1 MNSKCKQSMLNIMLG
16 KGKIPYNV
24 NAFLSSSNGKE
35 YETVSEILLTKKY
48 LAETQR
54 SLFPK
59 KYDAISTEAIT
70 GFADNLYKTVY
81 WYSLIISKNSTFIND
96 FIEHKGIFEF
106 NFLNGNFE
114 EAEKELNYIEDNI
127 CVSLWS
133 LKNRVMLINYQGND
147 SQKYIEQLGL
157 SGNSKAFAYL
167 FSNLTDINC
176 RVDLY
181 NKNLQKN
188 LERLDDDFKP
198 FVLYYLSSVINFT
211 EKDYYNI
218 LKSSSTYSIIDI
230 FILIKNVLHTQ
241 LENNNINKLLKQSIT
256 LLNSSIVDS
265 ELNFIANYNQEGVCV
280 SPFTSELIESFSE
293 GNYEEVQGIFVNKVK
308 QIEDYSFPKLNLV
321 AMACKLSV
329 ASEELTQNDNLIKTI
344 ISLMGKVIYNENL
357 ADFRQSIIKLRTI
370 AGILKWFNISIPMH
384 IFCNFYNGTHYF
396 DENIIK
402 KSFSKDDY
410 EIYNKMVSCEL
421 IPIFPE
427 AIKQLENCNNS
438 EDIKTLFVSNDNM
451 IFKSTCNYLL
461 FNVAIHNHNYDEAIE
476 LLCHDLASAES
487 LVYKYNIDDISQYV
501 RDNVEIRDKVNVYDT
516 ILVCILNSLR
526 DLKEVAIRN
535 MLDEYNIT
543 EPLELV
549 NSSIDKKIIYYFL
562 REICDIDTLTSLYL
576 LFENTNEVENYRIK
590 ICKYLLQNDDKNK
603 QVYSQEISDI
613 LKEQEVRNL
622 KQAVESSKLSVDYT
636 IVEKNVYDNINILV
650 NKYFSTPIDKKE
662 IVSYD
667 NVIASIT
674 DSKSWNVMAYSRDVV
689 LSEIFYEYAKEFCFG
704 AKGLDTYLSTRIRHG
719 TFQNTITKVLVENN
733 LYTGDNNFFNSLISK
748 GHVSEKIVKV
758 VDDFRENA
766 NRYIENLTNFTFKV
780 FIENHIPDAIFD
792 YNMYYE
798 DVNYIFLYQQTHEIS
813 STNDFINMIS
823 KCINQKTNNYLQCIR
838 DYVLEHLKRVLIN
851 ELEELKTK
859 TQSYCLSD
867 IGSANISDKISKCK
881 TSLQNEIDNI
891 KNWFFLSGSIPMNNY
906 DWDKLI
912 KVLNKTLAQQFNDFT
927 SVNMNCIINSDAEM
941 LGKTFVHFYDV
952 LQILFTNAIVH
963 SKFTD
968 LSMLNIECNIKEE
981 NDFITICVKNNI
993 SEHANIEH
1001 VTTSVKRIND
1011 IFEKKEYV
1019 NLNTHQEGGMGL
1031 IKTLDLLFEVLSV
1044 GVNFNVSFDGDN
1056 YCVTIQI
1063 KKAGVV
1069 NFD

>member
-35 YETVSEILLTKKY
+35 YETVAEILLTKKY
-48 LAETQR
+48 FAETQK

-81 WYSLIISKNSTFIND
+81 WYSLIISKNSNFIND
-96 FIEHKGIFEF
+96 FIEHKGIFEL

-114 EAEKELNYIEDNI
+114 EAEKELNYIENNI

-133 LKNRVMLINYQGND
+133 LKNRVMLINYQEND
-147 SQKYIEQLGL
+147 SQKYIEELGL

-198 FVLYYLSSVINFT
+198 FVLYYLSSVIDFT

-230 FILIKNVLHTQ
+230 FILIKSILHTQ
-241 LENNNINKLLKQSIT
+241 LENNNSNKLLKQSIT

-265 ELNFIANYNQEGVCV
+265 ELNFIANYNQEDVCV

-293 GNYEEVQGIFVNKVK
+293 GNYEKVQGIFVDKVK
-308 QIEDYSFPKLNLV
+308 QVEDYNFPKLNLV

-329 ASEELTQNDNLIKTI
+329 VCEELSQNNNLIKTI

-357 ADFRQSIIKLRTI
+357 VDFKQSLIKLRTI
-370 AGILKWFNISIPMH
+370 AGILKWFNIDIPMH

-396 DENIIK
+396 DDNIIR

-410 EIYNKMVSCEL
+410 EIYNRMVSCEL

-427 AIKQLENCNNS
+427 AIKQFENCNNS
-438 EDIKTLFVSNDNM
+438 EDIKKLFTANDNM

-461 FNVAIHNHNYDEAIE
+461 FNVAINNHNYDEAIE
-476 LLCHDLASAES
+476 LLCHDLANAES
-487 LVYKYNIDDISQYV
+487 SVYKYNIENISQYV
-501 RDNVEIRDKVNVYDT
+501 RDNVEIRDKVNVYDA

-535 MLDEYNIT
+535 MLDEYNIS
-543 EPLELV
+543 EPLKIV
-549 NSSIDKKIIYYFL
+549 DFAIDKKIIFYFL
-562 REICDIDTLTSLYL
+562 REICDIETLTSLYL

-622 KQAVESSKLSVDYT
+622 KQAVESSKLSVDYA
-636 IVEKNVYDNINILV
+636 IVENDVYDNINILV
-650 NKYFSTPIDKKE
+650 NKYFSTPSDKKE

-719 TFQNTITKVLVENN
+719 TFQNTITKVFVENN
-733 LYTGDNNFFNSLISK
+733 LYTIDNNFFNSLISK
-748 GHVSEKIVKV
+748 NYISKEIKKIV
-758 VDDFRENA
+758 DEFRENA
-766 NRYIENLTNFTFKV
+766 NKYIETLTNYTFKV
-780 FIENHIPDAIFD
+780 FIENDIPNAIFN
-792 YNMYYE
+792 YNMHYE
-798 DVNYIFLYQQTHEIS
+798 DLDYIDLYQQTYEVS

-823 KCINQKTNNYLQCIR
+823 KCVILKTNRYLQYIR
-838 DYVLEHLKRVLIN
+838 ECVLEILKQHLIK
-851 ELEELKTK
+851 ELENLKIHAK
-859 TQSYCLSD
+859 EYCQSD
-867 IGSANISDKISKCK
+867 IGFSSISDKISKCK

-891 KNWFFLSGSIPMNNY
+891 KNWFFLSDSIPMNNY

-912 KVLNKTLAQQFNDFT
+912 KVLNKTLAQQFNDFA
-927 SVNMNCIINSDAEM
+927 SVNMNCVINSDAEI

-963 SKFTD
+963 SKFSD
-968 LSMLNIECNIKEE
+968 LSMLNIECDIKED

-1001 VTTSVKRIND
+1001 INTAVKRIND
-1011 IFEKKEYV
+1011 IFEKKEYI

-1031 IKTLDLLFEVLSV
+1031 IKTLDLLFEVLSI
-1044 GVNFNVSFDGDN
+1044 GVNFNVSFDEDI

-1063 KKAGVV
+1063 KKVGVV